1 MDKGLLIHLP
11 VVAAVARHRSFVG
24 AAGALNMSAS
34 AVSHAVRVVEDR
46 LGEALFARTTRSVSL
61 TEGGAD
67 FVRRIDAALQDI
79 ATAVE
84 GVSAARGE
92 LRGLLRLNASRV
104 AFMMAVVPLLARLA
118 RRHPRLS
125 VEVHTDDALVDIV
138 AQGFDAGI
146 RLGEAVQQDMVAV
159 RLRPGFEAIV
169 VASPAYVRERGAP
182 SDCADLAGHDCIG
195 YRLLASGSLYEW
207 ELDEQARRVAV
218 QTRGSAIVTDATAA
232 RELALA
238 GVGVAYLF
246 EPLVREDLR
255 QGRLLRLLPRA
266 SLRHDG
272 LFLYFPRRASMSA
285 KLRALID
292 AAAQGMA

>member
-1 MDKGLLIHLP
+1 
-11 VVAAVARHRSFVG
+11 
-24 AAGALNMSAS
+24 
-34 AVSHAVRVVEDR
+34 
-46 LGEALFARTTRSVSL
+46 
-61 TEGGAD
+61 
-67 FVRRIDAALQDI
+67 
-79 ATAVE
+79 
-84 GVSAARGE
+84 
-92 LRGLLRLNASRV
+92 
-104 AFMMAVVPLLARLA
+104 
-118 RRHPRLS
+118 
-125 VEVHTDDALVDIV
+125 
-138 AQGFDAGI
+138 
-146 RLGEAVQQDMVAV
+146 
-159 RLRPGFEAIV
+159 
-169 VASPAYVRERGAP
+169 
-182 SDCADLAGHDCIG
+182 
-195 YRLLASGSLYEW
+195 LASGSLYEW